1 MTGCKPIPG
10 SDPGYAAVTVAV
22 SAVISVHEI
31 PSRTVA
37 EGDIGFDR
45 RRIGPVVGTQRIGV
59 SWYQVPSGRR
69 QMPVHVHGEEEEIFY
84 VLAGGGLAWQKDE
97 ACAIGPGDA
106 IVHRP
111 NGRPHT
117 LLAGDEGLTVL
128 AFDSGSES
136 NLTFLPRAGVM
147 WAGPRWVPLDAPHP
161 FRAEGLAGPLE
172 RPDVDPDGPR
182 PTNVVSLG
190 DVDTGR
196 FPGVEVR
203 SLGRAAGAVKAGL
216 NHVTLP
222 PGSTGAPP
230 HAHTLEEELFYV
242 LAGSGTITLGADDHP
257 LTAGDIVAR
266 PPASG
271 VTHELRPGPDG
282 LTYLVY
288 GTVEPGDTIYYPTMG
303 KVLLRGL
310 GVMIDASPD

>member
-1 MTGCKPIPG
+1 MTAT
-10 SDPGYAAVTVAV
+10 D
-22 SAVISVHEI
+22 VISLHEI

-37 EGDIGFDR
+37 EGDIAFDR
-45 RRIGPVVGTQRIGV
+45 RRIGPVAGTHRIGV
-59 SWYQVPSGRR
+59 SWYQVPPGKR

-84 VLAGGGLAWQKDE
+84 VLAGGGLAWQKGE
-97 ACAIGPGDA
+97 ACEIGPGDA

-117 LLAGDEGLTVL
+117 LLAGDAGLTVL

-136 NLTFLPRAGVM
+136 NLSFLPRAGVM

-172 RPDVDPDGPR
+172 LPVVDPDQPR
-182 PTNVVSLG
+182 PANVVGLQ
-190 DVDTGR
+190 DVETGR
-196 FPGVEVR
+196 SSR
-203 SLGRAAGAVKAGL
+203 LRRLGRAAGAVKGGL

-222 PGSTGAPP
+222 PGEAGPPP
-230 HAHTLEEELFYV
+230 HVHSLEEELFYV
-242 LAGSGTITLGADDHP
+242 LAGSGTVTLGADEHP

-266 PPASG
+266 PPATG
-271 VTHELRPGPDG
+271 VAHSLRAAQDG

-288 GTVEPGDTIYYPTMG
+288 GTQVPGDSVYYPTRG
-303 KVLLRGL
+303 QVWLRGL
-310 GVMIDASPD
+310 GAWIAAPSD

>member
-1 MTGCKPIPG
+1 M
-10 SDPGYAAVTVAV
+10 AAA
-22 SAVISVHEI
+22 AVISLHEI
-31 PSRTVA
+31 PLRTVA
-37 EGDIGFDR
+37 EGDIAFDR
-45 RRIGPVVGTQRIGV
+45 RRIGAAAGTHRIGV
-59 SWYQVPSGRR
+59 SWYQVPPGRL
-69 QMPVHVHGEEEEIFY
+69 QMPVHVHGEEEEIFF
-84 VLAGGGLAWQKDE
+84 VLAGSGFVWQKGE

-106 IVHRP
+106 IVHLP

-172 RPDVDPDGPR
+172 CPEVDPDQPR
-182 PTNVVSLG
+182 PANVVGL
-190 DVDTGR
+190 DEVDTGR
-196 FPGVEVR
+196 PSRLR

-216 NHVTLP
+216 NHVTLA
-222 PGSTGAPP
+222 PGVGGPPP
-230 HAHTLEEELFYV
+230 HVHSLEEELFYV
-242 LAGSGTITLGADDHP
+242 LAGSGTVTLGADEHP

-266 PPASG
+266 PPSTG
-271 VTHELRPGPDG
+271 VAHSLRAAQDG

-288 GTVEPGDTIYYPTMG
+288 GTREAGDSVYYPTRG
-303 KVLLRGL
+303 QVWLRGL
-310 GVMIDASPD
+310 GVWIAAPSD

>member
-1 MTGCKPIPG
+1 VWAETRFGPVAGTLPEAMTAT
-10 SDPGYAAVTVAV
+10 D
-22 SAVISVHEI
+22 VISVHEI

-37 EGDIGFDR
+37 EGDIAFDR
-45 RRIGPVVGTQRIGV
+45 RRIGPVAGTQRIGV
-59 SWYQVPSGRR
+59 SWYEVPPGKR

-84 VLAGGGLAWQKDE
+84 VLAGGGLAWQKGE
-97 ACAIGPGDA
+97 ACAIGPGDV

-117 LLAGDEGLTVL
+117 LLAGDAGMTVL

-136 NLTFLPRAGVM
+136 GFSFLPRAGVM

-172 RPDVDPDGPR
+172 RPVVDPDQPR
-182 PTNVVSLG
+182 PANVVGLRELE
-190 DVDTGR
+190 TGR
-196 FPGVEVR
+196 PSR
-203 SLGRAAGAVKAGL
+203 LRALGRAGGAVKAGL

-222 PGSTGAPP
+222 AGATGPPP
-230 HAHTLEEELFYV
+230 HVHSLEEELFYV
-242 LAGSGTITLGADDHP
+242 LAGSGTVTLGADEHP

-266 PPASG
+266 PPATG
-271 VTHELRPGPDG
+271 VAHSVRAGPDG

-288 GTVEPGDTIYYPTMG
+288 GTREAGDSVYYPTRG
-303 KVLLRGL
+303 QVRLRGL
-310 GVMIDASPD
+310 GVTIAAPPD